1 MIITASSASIGA
13 FFIFELCKNSV
24 FFLLLI
30 AGFALAQSPADSLY
44 REDQIYASIG
54 YPLLVESPE
63 GLTQNK
69 LSHTFSLGFIRD
81 MPINSA
87 RNLAF
92 GLGLGLNYNVVYT
105 NLQFTDDM
113 EATTFV
119 SSDVTNQWNS
129 VDAEIPLEFRW
140 RSSSPTNY
148 QFWRIYAGVVG
159 YYSLSAKQR
168 TRAALTDSITSLSVQ
183 NFRLAFRLNVGN
195 NTWNLT
201 YTHPIDSFFDFDKST
216 HNKSL
221 SQLKT
226 AKLGLVFYIF

>member
-1 MIITASSASIGA
+1 MAS
-13 FFIFELCKNSV
+13 
-24 FFLLLI
+24 
-30 AGFALAQSPADSLY
+30 FALAQSPVDSSY

-54 YPLLVESPE
+54 YPLLIETPE

-69 LSHTFSLGFIRD
+69 LSHTFSFGFIRD
-81 MPINSA
+81 MPINSS

-113 EATTFV
+113 KSTTFV

-129 VDAEIPLEFRW
+129 VDVEIPLEFRW
-140 RSSSPTNY
+140 RNSTAMNY
-148 QFWRIYAGVVG
+148 QFWRIYGGVVG

-168 TRAALTDSITSLSVQ
+168 TTTALTESITSLSVQ
-183 NFRLAFRLNVGN
+183 NFRLALRLNVGN

-201 YTHPIDSFFDFDKST
+201 YTHPIDSFFDFNISA

-226 AKLGLVFYIF
+226 AKLGLIFYIF

>member
-1 MIITASSASIGA
+1 MQKQH
-13 FFIFELCKNSV
+13 FL
-24 FFLLLI
+24 LLLI
-30 AGFALAQSPADSLY
+30 ASFALAQSPADSLY
-44 REDQIYASIG
+44 REDQIYASMG
-54 YPLLVESPE
+54 YPLLIDTPE

-113 EATTFV
+113 KSTTFV

-129 VDAEIPLEFRW
+129 VDAEIPIEFRW
-140 RSSSPTNY
+140 RSSTPTNY

-168 TRAALTDSITSLSVQ
+168 TRAALTESISSLSVQ
-183 NFRLAFRLNVGN
+183 NFRLALRLNVGN

-201 YTHPIDSFFDFDKST
+201 YTHPIDSFFDFDKSA

-221 SQLKT
+221 SQIKT

>member
-1 MIITASSASIGA
+1 MAS
-13 FFIFELCKNSV
+13 
-24 FFLLLI
+24 
-30 AGFALAQSPADSLY
+30 FALAQSPVDSSY

-54 YPLLVESPE
+54 YPLLIDTPE
-63 GLTQNK
+63 GVAQKK

-81 MPINSA
+81 MPINSS
-87 RNLAF
+87 RNLAL
-92 GLGLGLNYNVVYT
+92 GLGFGLNYNVVYT

-113 EATTFV
+113 ETTTFV
-119 SSDVTNQWNS
+119 SSDVINQWNS
-129 VDAEIPLEFRW
+129 VDVEIPLEFRW
-140 RSSSPTNY
+140 RSSTPANY

-168 TRAALTDSITSLSVQ
+168 TRAAIMESITSLSVQ

-201 YTHPIDSFFDFDKST
+201 YTHPIDSFFDFEKST

>member
-1 MIITASSASIGA
+1 MQKQH
-13 FFIFELCKNSV
+13 FL
-24 FFLLLI
+24 LLLI
-30 AGFALAQSPADSLY
+30 ASFALAQSPADSLY
-44 REDQIYASIG
+44 REDQIYASMG
-54 YPLLVESPE
+54 YPLLIDTPE

-113 EATTFV
+113 KSTTFV

-129 VDAEIPLEFRW
+129 VDVEIPLEFRW
-140 RSSSPTNY
+140 RNSTAVNY
-148 QFWRIYAGVVG
+148 QFWRIYGGVVG

-168 TRAALTDSITSLSVQ
+168 TRTALTESISSLSVQ
-183 NFRLAFRLNVGN
+183 NFRLALWLNIGN

-201 YTHPIDSFFDFDKST
+201 YTHPIDSFFDFDKSA

-226 AKLGLVFYIF
+226 AKLGLIFYIF

>member
-1 MIITASSASIGA
+1 MQKQH
-13 FFIFELCKNSV
+13 FL
-24 FFLLLI
+24 LLLI
-30 AGFALAQSPADSLY
+30 ASFALAQSPADSLY

-54 YPLLVESPE
+54 YPLLIETPE

-69 LSHTFSLGFIRD
+69 LSHTFSFGFIRD
-81 MPINSA
+81 MPINSS

-113 EATTFV
+113 KSTTFV

-129 VDAEIPLEFRW
+129 VDVEIPLEFRW
-140 RSSSPTNY
+140 RNSTAMNY
-148 QFWRIYAGVVG
+148 QFWRVYAGVVG

-168 TRAALTDSITSLSVQ
+168 TRVALTESITSLSVQ
-183 NFRLAFRLNVGN
+183 NFRLALRLNVGN

-201 YTHPIDSFFDFDKST
+201 YTHPIDSFFDFDKSA

-226 AKLGLVFYIF
+226 AKLGLIFYIF

>member
-1 MIITASSASIGA
+1 MQKQH
-13 FFIFELCKNSV
+13 FV
-24 FFLLLI
+24 LLLI
-30 AGFALAQSPADSLY
+30 ASFALAQSPADSSY

-54 YPLLVESPE
+54 YPLLIDTPE

-105 NLQFTDDM
+105 NLQFTDNM

-119 SSDVTNQWNS
+119 SSDLINQWSS

-140 RSSSPTNY
+140 RSSTPANY
-148 QFWRIYAGVVG
+148 QFWRVYAGVVG

-168 TRAALTDSITSLSVQ
+168 TRTALTESITSLSVQ
-183 NFRLAFRLNVGN
+183 NFRLALRLNVGN

-201 YTHPIDSFFDFDKST
+201 YTHPIDSFFDFDKSA
-216 HNKSL
+216 HNKSFNK
-221 SQLKT
+221 LKT
-226 AKLGLVFYIF
+226 AKLGLIFYIF

>member
-1 MIITASSASIGA
+1 MQKQH
-13 FFIFELCKNSV
+13 FV
-24 FFLLLI
+24 LLLI
-30 AGFALAQSPADSLY
+30 ASFALAQSPADSSY

-54 YPLLVESPE
+54 YPLLIDTPE

-105 NLQFTDDM
+105 NLQFTDNM

-119 SSDVTNQWNS
+119 SSDLINQWSS

-140 RSSSPTNY
+140 RSSTTANY
-148 QFWRIYAGVVG
+148 QFWRVYAGVVG

-168 TRAALTDSITSLSVQ
+168 TRTALTESITSLSVQ
-183 NFRLAFRLNVGN
+183 NFRLALRLNVGN

-201 YTHPIDSFFDFDKST
+201 YTHPIDSFFDFDKSA
-216 HNKSL
+216 HNKSFNK
-221 SQLKT
+221 LKT
-226 AKLGLVFYIF
+226 AKLGLIFYIF

>member
-1 MIITASSASIGA
+1 MQKQH
-13 FFIFELCKNSV
+13 FL
-24 FFLLLI
+24 LLLI
-30 AGFALAQSPADSLY
+30 ASLALAQSPADSFY
-44 REDQIYASIG
+44 REDQIYVSIG
-54 YPLLVESPE
+54 YPLLIDTPE

-105 NLQFTDDM
+105 NLQFTDDIKS
-113 EATTFV
+113 TIFV
-119 SSDVTNQWNS
+119 SGDVINQWNS
-129 VDAEIPLEFRW
+129 VDAEIPIEFRW
-140 RSSSPTNY
+140 RSSTPTNY

-168 TRAALTDSITSLSVQ
+168 TRAALTESISSLSVQ
-183 NFRLAFRLNVGN
+183 NFRLALRLNVGN

-216 HNKSL
+216 QNKSL

>member
-1 MIITASSASIGA
+1 MAS
-13 FFIFELCKNSV
+13 
-24 FFLLLI
+24 
-30 AGFALAQSPADSLY
+30 FALAQSPADSLY
-44 REDQIYASIG
+44 REDQIYVSIG
-54 YPLLVESPE
+54 YPLLIDTPE

-69 LSHTFSLGFIRD
+69 LSHTFSLGFVRD

-105 NLQFTDDM
+105 NLQFTDDIKS
-113 EATTFV
+113 TTFV
-119 SSDVTNQWNS
+119 SGNVINQWNS
-129 VDAEIPLEFRW
+129 VDAEIPIEFRW
-140 RSSSPTNY
+140 RSSTPTNY

-168 TRAALTDSITSLSVQ
+168 TRAALTESISSLSVQ
-183 NFRLAFRLNVGN
+183 NFRLSLRLNVGN

-216 HNKSL
+216 QNKSL

>member
-1 MIITASSASIGA
+1 MQKQH
-13 FFIFELCKNSV
+13 FL
-24 FFLLLI
+24 LLLI
-30 AGFALAQSPADSLY
+30 ASFVLAQPPADSLY
-44 REDQIYASIG
+44 REDQIYASMG
-54 YPLLVESPE
+54 YPLLIDTPE

-113 EATTFV
+113 KSTTFV
-119 SSDVTNQWNS
+119 SSDVTNQWTS
-129 VDAEIPLEFRW
+129 VDVEIPLEFRW
-140 RSSSPTNY
+140 RNSTAMNY
-148 QFWRIYAGVVG
+148 QFWRIYGGVVG

-168 TRAALTDSITSLSVQ
+168 TTTALTESITSLSVQ
-183 NFRLAFRLNVGN
+183 NFRLALRLNVGN

-216 HNKSL
+216 QNKSL

-226 AKLGLVFYIF
+226 AKLGLIFYIF

>member
-1 MIITASSASIGA
+1 MAS
-13 FFIFELCKNSV
+13 FV
-24 FFLLLI
+24 
-30 AGFALAQSPADSLY
+30 LAQSPADSIY

-54 YPLLVESPE
+54 YPLLIDTPQ
-63 GLTQNK
+63 GITQNK

-81 MPINSA
+81 MPINSS
-87 RNLAF
+87 RNLAL
-92 GLGLGLNYNVVYT
+92 GLGFGLNYNVVYT

-113 EATTFV
+113 ETTTFV
-119 SSDVTNQWNS
+119 SSDVINQWNS
-129 VDAEIPLEFRW
+129 VDVEIPLEFRW
-140 RSSSPTNY
+140 RSSTPANY

-168 TRAALTDSITSLSVQ
+168 TRAAIMESITSLSVQ

-201 YTHPIDSFFDFDKST
+201 YTHPIDSFFDFEKST

>member
-1 MIITASSASIGA
+1 MQKQC
-13 FFIFELCKNSV
+13 FL
-24 FFLLLI
+24 LLLI
-30 AGFALAQSPADSLY
+30 ASFALAQSPADSLY

-54 YPLLVESPE
+54 YPLLIDTPE
-63 GLTQNK
+63 DLTQNK

-92 GLGLGLNYNVVYT
+92 GIGLGLNYNVVYT

-119 SSDVTNQWNS
+119 SGDVINQWSS
-129 VDAEIPLEFRW
+129 VDAEIPLELRW
-140 RSSSPTNY
+140 RSSTPMNY

-168 TRAALTDSITSLSVQ
+168 VRTFLSESTTSLSVQ
-183 NFRLAFRLNVGN
+183 NFRLALRLSVGN

-201 YTHPIDSFFDFDKST
+201 YTLPIDSFFDFDKPA

-221 SQLKT
+221 SQIKT
-226 AKLGLVFYIF
+226 AKLGLIFYIF

>member
-1 MIITASSASIGA
+1 MAS
-13 FFIFELCKNSV
+13 FV
-24 FFLLLI
+24 
-30 AGFALAQSPADSLY
+30 LAQSPVDSSY

-54 YPLLVESPE
+54 YPLLIDTPQ
-63 GLTQNK
+63 GITQNK

-81 MPINSA
+81 MPINSS
-87 RNLAF
+87 RNLAL
-92 GLGLGLNYNVVYT
+92 GLGLGLNYNLVYT

-113 EATTFV
+113 ETTTFV
-119 SSDVTNQWNS
+119 SNDVINQWNS
-129 VDAEIPLEFRW
+129 VDVEIPLEFRW
-140 RSSSPTNY
+140 RSSTPANY

-168 TRAALTDSITSLSVQ
+168 TRAALTESITSLSVQ
-183 NFRLAFRLNVGN
+183 NFRLAFRLNIGN

-201 YTHPIDSFFDFDKST
+201 YTHPIDSLFDFDKST

-226 AKLGLVFYIF
+226 AKLGLVFYVF

>member
-1 MIITASSASIGA
+1 MQKQH
-13 FFIFELCKNSV
+13 FL
-24 FFLLLI
+24 LLLI
-30 AGFALAQSPADSLY
+30 ASFALAQSPADSFY
-44 REDQIYASIG
+44 REDQIYVSIG
-54 YPLLVESPE
+54 YPLLIDTPE

-105 NLQFTDDM
+105 NLQFTDDIKS
-113 EATTFV
+113 TTFV
-119 SSDVTNQWNS
+119 SGDVINQWNS

-140 RSSSPTNY
+140 RTSTPINY
-148 QFWRIYAGVVG
+148 QFWRVYAGVVG
-159 YYSLSAKQR
+159 YYSLSAKHHTR
-168 TRAALTDSITSLSVQ
+168 TAIIETNASLSVQ
-183 NFRLAFRLNVGN
+183 KFRLALRLNVGN

-226 AKLGLVFYIF
+226 AKLGLIFYIF

>member
-1 MIITASSASIGA
+1 MQKQH
-13 FFIFELCKNSV
+13 FL
-24 FFLLLI
+24 LLLI
-30 AGFALAQSPADSLY
+30 ASFALAQTPADSLY
-44 REDQIYASIG
+44 REDQIYASMG
-54 YPLLVESPE
+54 YPLLIDTPE

-113 EATTFV
+113 KSTTFV

-129 VDAEIPLEFRW
+129 VDVEIPLEFRW
-140 RSSSPTNY
+140 RNSTAMNY
-148 QFWRIYAGVVG
+148 QFWRIYGGVVG

-168 TRAALTDSITSLSVQ
+168 TTTALTESITSLSVQ
-183 NFRLAFRLNVGN
+183 NFRLALRLNVGN

-201 YTHPIDSFFDFDKST
+201 YTHPIDSFFDFDKSA

-226 AKLGLVFYIF
+226 AKLGLIFYIF

>member
-1 MIITASSASIGA
+1 MQ
-13 FFIFELCKNSV
+13 KQY
-24 FFLLLI
+24 FLLLLL
-30 AGFALAQSPADSLY
+30 ASFALAQSPADSSY

-54 YPLLVESPE
+54 YPLLINTPE
-63 GLTQNK
+63 GVTQNK
-69 LSHTFSLGFIRD
+69 LSHAFSLGFIRD
-81 MPINSA
+81 MPINA
-87 RNLAF
+87 TRNLAF
-92 GLGLGLNYNVVYT
+92 GLGLGIAYNVVYT

-113 EATTFV
+113 ETTAFV
-119 SSDVTNQWNS
+119 SSDVINQWNS

-148 QFWRIYAGVVG
+148 QFWRVYAGVVG
-159 YYSLSAKQR
+159 HYSFSANQ
-168 TRAALTDSITSLSVQ
+168 LTKTGMIRDKITLPAQ
-183 NFRLAFRLNVGN
+183 KFRLAFRINVGN

-201 YTHPIDSFFDFDKST
+201 YTHPFDSFFDFDKST

>member
-1 MIITASSASIGA
+1 MAS
-13 FFIFELCKNSV
+13 FV
-24 FFLLLI
+24 
-30 AGFALAQSPADSLY
+30 LAQSPADSIY

-54 YPLLVESPE
+54 YPLLIDTPQ
-63 GLTQNK
+63 GITQNK

-81 MPINSA
+81 MPINSS
-87 RNLAF
+87 RNLAL
-92 GLGLGLNYNVVYT
+92 GLGFGLNYNVVYT

-113 EATTFV
+113 ETTTFV
-119 SSDVTNQWNS
+119 SSDVINQWNS
-129 VDAEIPLEFRW
+129 VDVEIPLEFRW
-140 RSSSPTNY
+140 RSSTPANY

-168 TRAALTDSITSLSVQ
+168 TRAAIMESITSLSVQ
-183 NFRLAFRLNVGN
+183 NFRLAFRLNIGN

-201 YTHPIDSFFDFDKST
+201 YTHPIDSLFDFDKST